1 MTKKV
6 TPIDKIDLIIELF
19 NDGNLNQALKNVEN
33 SIINYPNDP
42 ILLNIAGACYAG
54 TGKLNK
60 AAKSYK
66 KAILIKPDFADFHYN
81 LGNVLNDL
89 GDHQKAIESFKNTLK
104 ILPNNSA
111 ASFNLGVTLQKLGQ
125 IDEAIDFYEKASLSD
140 PENINAKVNL
150 GLAYQEIGSF
160 DQAINQYNQVLK
172 ISPNTIEVL
181 NNLGVI
187 YREIDQANESI
198 SFYKEALAIDP
209 NHTSSH
215 YNLGFT
221 YQDLG
226 QIDKAIHH
234 YQKALD
240 ISDNS
245 WSFHNLSYLKKF
257 KPNDPQISKM
267 ESLLSD
273 EKLSQLDQIHI
284 CLGLARVYDSFDE
297 KNKFFYFLNK
307 GNSLRKK
314 VIDYSFE
321 ETKLMHS
328 TIKNI
333 FKKKSTLIYSPKK
346 NQSFNKRPIFIL
358 GMPRSGTSL
367 VEQIISSHKLV
378 YGAGELEKMT
388 RLIKPIVK
396 NFINGDIN
404 NISEQTLN
412 FITNDYQDTLMSF
425 DSDASIITDKLP
437 LNFQYIGFILEAL
450 PNAKI
455 IHLKR
460 DARATCWSNF
470 KHFFSSKDNGYSHDL
485 IDLANFYKSY
495 RNLMDFWHEIYPDRI
510 YDLGYESLTLDQE
523 SEIRKLLE
531 YCDLDWDQNC
541 LKFYENTRAVRTP
554 SSPQVRKKMYQGS
567 SVAWKKYSSHIQPLI
582 SALEKY

>member
-1 MTKKV
+1 MTIKV

-19 NDGNLNQALKNVEN
+19 NGGDLEQALKNIDN
-33 SIINYPNDP
+33 LIINYPNDP
-42 ILLNIAGACYAG
+42 ILLNIEGACYAG
-54 TGKLNK
+54 IGKLNK
-60 AAKSYK
+60 AAACYK
-66 KAILIKPDFADFHYN
+66 KAISIKPDFADFHYN
-81 LGNVLNDL
+81 LGNILNDL
-89 GDHQKAIESFKNTLK
+89 GEHQKAIESFKKILQ
-104 ILPNNSA
+104 ILPNNSVA
-111 ASFNLGVTLQKLGQ
+111 LFNLGVTYQKLGQ
-125 IDEAIDFYEKASLSD
+125 LDEAIDYYEKASLSD
-140 PENINAKVNL
+140 SDNINPKVNL

-160 DQAINQYNQVLK
+160 DEAINQYNQVLK

-187 YREIDQANESI
+187 YREIDQINDSI
-198 SFYKEALAIDP
+198 SLFRDALTIDP
-209 NHTSSH
+209 NNTNSH

-226 QIDKAIHH
+226 QTDKAIHH

-240 ISDNS
+240 LSDNS
-245 WSFHNLSYLKKF
+245 WSFHNLSYLQKF

-273 EKLSQLDQIHI
+273 ENLSQLDQIHI
-284 CLGLARVYDSFDE
+284 CYGLARIYDSFDD
-297 KNKFFYFLNK
+297 KNKFFYFLIK

-314 VIDYSFE
+314 VLDYSFE

-333 FKKKSTLIYSPKK
+333 FKKKSTLIHSTKK
-346 NQSFNKRPIFIL
+346 TQSFNKRSIFIL

-367 VEQIISSHKLV
+367 VEQIISSHKSV

-388 RLIKPIVK
+388 KLINPIVN

-404 NISEQTLN
+404 YISEQTLN
-412 FITNDYQDTLMSF
+412 FITNDYQDTLTNF
-425 DSDASIITDKLP
+425 DSDASVVTDKMP
-437 LNFQYIGFILEAL
+437 LNFQYIGFILEAF

-470 KHFFSSKDNGYSHDL
+470 KHFFSSKDNGYSLDYV
-485 IDLANFYKSY
+485 DLANFYKSY
-495 RNLMDFWHEIYPDRI
+495 RNLMDFWHELYPNKI
-510 YDLGYESLTLDQE
+510 YDLDYESLTLDQE
-523 SEIRKLLE
+523 SETRKLLE

-541 LKFYENTRAVRTP
+541 LKFYENNRAVRTP
-554 SSPQVRKKMYQGS
+554 SSSQVRKKMYQGS
-567 SVAWKKYSSHIQPLI
+567 SVVWKKYSSHIQPLI